1 MDVIGEF
8 LAMGGYA
15 AFVWPAFGATALVM
29 VGLLLASLRSLRRE
43 RRALELMEKARPRR
57 RSRVGTPE
65 AAGAPQASGEA

>member
-29 VGLLLASLRSLRRE
+29 VGLLLVSLRSLRRQ
-43 RRALELMEKARPRR
+43 RRALELMEKARPWRR
-57 RSRVGTPE
+57 GRGGAGRS
-65 AAGAPQASGEA
+65 SGEA

>member
-1 MDVIGEF
+1 MGEF

-15 AFVWPAFGATALVM
+15 AFVWPAFGVTVLVM

-57 RSRVGTPE
+57 RGGGGG
-65 AAGAPQASGEA
+65 GAPQASVEA

>member
-29 VGLLLASLRSLRRE
+29 VGLLLASLRGLRRQ

-57 RSRVGTPE
+57 GGRG
-65 AAGAPQASGEA
+65 GAPPASGEG

>member
-29 VGLLLASLRSLRRE
+29 VGLLLASLRGLRRQ
-43 RRALELMEKARPRR
+43 RRALEMMEKARPRR
-57 RSRVGTPE
+57 RGGAPE
-65 AAGAPQASGEA
+65 AAGAPRSSGEA

>member
-15 AFVWPAFGATALVM
+15 AFVWPAFGVTVLVM
-29 VGLLLASLRSLRRE
+29 GGLLLASLRSLRRE

-57 RSRVGTPE
+57 RGRG
-65 AAGAPQASGEA
+65 GAPQASGEA